1 MDGAVLS
8 PVQRHRDLAVRWRR
22 LAADATTRQLKN
34 RLLALARECDVRADG
49 LKSIGEVERE
59 GAE

>member
-8 PVQRHRDLAVRWRR
+8 SVQRYRGLAVRWRR
-22 LAADATTRQLKN
+22 LAGDATTRQLKN

-49 LKSIGEVERE
+49 LVSVGEVEHE
-59 GAE
+59 GDE